1 MKNLRL
7 QKLFIFGALL
17 LASFTLAGAQN
28 LQDKPQDRPK
38 DDKMRPMELFRRL
51 GLSQEQMQ
59 QIRRINQEKQPLM
72 RDAQKRLGDANRA
85 LDIAI
90 YADTVNEDDIQTRLK
105 EVQAAH
111 NEMVKI
117 RSSVELA
124 VRKVLTAE
132 QLAEFRRLRDEMMQQ
147 DEERRMQKRDI
158 PPQERDDVPN
168 RPLNNRPLQQ
178 QRPINRPN
186 F

>member
-1 MKNLRL
+1 MKSPNF
-7 QKLFIFGALL
+7 KSLFIFTILL
-17 LASFTLAGAQN
+17 LASFTFAGAQN
-28 LQDKPQDRPK
+28 LQDRPK

-59 QIRRINQEKQPLM
+59 QIRRINQEKQPAM
-72 RDAQKRLGDANRA
+72 REAQKRLGDANRA

-90 YADTVNEDDIQTRLK
+90 YADTVDENDIQARIK

-111 NEMVKI
+111 DEVIKI
-117 RSSVELA
+117 RSSIELA

-132 QLAEFRRLRDEMMQQ
+132 QLAEFRRLREEMKQKM
-147 DEERRMQKRDI
+147 EEQRMDRREI
-158 PPQERDDVPN
+158 PPGEREDIPN
-168 RPLNNRPLQQ
+168 RPLNNRQMNN
-178 QRPINRPN
+178 RPVNRPN